1 MAVSLGKR
9 KRREVSTV
17 ESEHGE
23 LDDCDAR
30 ALFQRA
36 FEAKFQPLEVT
47 EKLPSAPETV
57 LLGDGFDPD
66 DEESVISD
74 WGGLSDDEAQ
84 VEIVKHD
91 AMDAA
96 GHQLAK
102 QEQKAFMSSKP
113 PTATPHAPSVATQ
126 AASTSA
132 EDEAETSNLKHDLA
146 LQRLLKESHLLDH
159 SSTKNSAVV
168 PEGKKTMPLAH
179 RKGIKAKAAG
189 RETARRKEA
198 VENGVILE
206 KVRTSAQPQKR
217 RERGIG
223 APSIGKFRGGTLK
236 LSSHDVKSIERSR
249 LQGGSKGRRR

>member
-1 MAVSLGKR
+1 MQVNAWSKARHGSRMLVEGAEQRWSEVEKVLPSFALVRSGKHTYFAYFHATSLDVSRCTDMAVSLGKR

-102 QEQKAFMSSKP
+102 QEQKAFMVSFILGKQFEP
-113 PTATPHAPSVATQ
+113 
-126 AASTSA
+126 
-132 EDEAETSNLKHDLA
+132 
-146 LQRLLKESHLLDH
+146 LL
-159 SSTKNSAVV
+159 
-168 PEGKKTMPLAH
+168 
-179 RKGIKAKAAG
+179 RI
-189 RETARRKEA
+189 
-198 VENGVILE
+198 
-206 KVRTSAQPQKR
+206 
-217 RERGIG
+217 
-223 APSIGKFRGGTLK
+223 
-236 LSSHDVKSIERSR
+236 SSHRNHPPRHHMRPRSQPR
-249 LQGGSKGRRR
+249 PRQQAQKTKPRPAT